1 MRELGKSCAGV
12 GASDEKEALCW
23 KCGNISVPVAL
34 EHSQPKGAV
43 LAVGFLRMGSQ
54 TLYFPHIAMSK
65 SDNSS
70 VGFLRTA
77 KCHVYMELVLG
88 KCIFPELLF

>member
-1 MRELGKSCAGV
+1 MKKKLSV
-12 GASDEKEALCW
+12 GR
-23 KCGNISVPVAL
+23 CGNISVPVTL

-70 VGFLRTA
+70 VGFLRTV